1 MFKMKQVIKIVFIGL
16 FLTLSLSSCSEKL
29 SGKDQSSFDSSRK
42 KVEAKLN
49 DKEKANLEKALRVA
63 LSEAMW
69 LKMNEPEKYHEESIN
84 HISLGLIDGKSYG
97 AVLDLADDILQKQQE
112 RNIVH
117 LQQEIDSLQK
127 QKSEFERVKKDLA
140 VFQLEPIELDLEDFF
155 GESVPRIIVS
165 MKYIGKQPLTGSQG
179 FSYVLKKRSS
189 QAIISDEQSIF
200 GESDSVLQPGES
212 RVNTIVFNQQKKEY
226 PKLWNFA
233 NYPVKGI
240 NLADYDL
247 ELIVTTQS
255 IKSNDRE
262 TVLPKSSVTLINEN
276 LKKLE
281 DEITALKKEN
291 ISLDD
296 LQLT

>member
-1 MFKMKQVIKIVFIGL
+1 MKNVIKIALIGL
-16 FLTLSLSSCSEKL
+16 FLTLSISSCGERL
-29 SGKDQSSFDSSRK
+29 NGKDESSFKSSRK
-42 KVEAKLN
+42 KIEANLN

-69 LKMNEPEKYHEESIN
+69 LKMNEPEKYNEESIN
-84 HISLGLIDGKSYG
+84 RISLGMIDGKSYG
-97 AVLDLADDILQKQQE
+97 AVIDLADDILQKQQE
-112 RNIVH
+112 RKIAH

-140 VFQLEPIELDLEDFF
+140 VFQLEPTDLELEDFF
-155 GESVPRIIVS
+155 GEPVPRIIVS
-165 MKYIGKQPLTGSQG
+165 MKYIGKQPLKGSQG

-189 QAIISDEQSIF
+189 QTIISNEQAVF

-212 RVNTIVFNQQKKEY
+212 RVNTIVFNQPKKEY
-226 PKLWNFA
+226 PKFWNFA

-247 ELIVTTQS
+247 ELVVTTES

-262 TVLPKSSVTLINEN
+262 TVLPAGSIASIDEN

-281 DEITALKKEN
+281 KEITDLKKEK

-296 LQLT
+296 LELT

>member
-1 MFKMKQVIKIVFIGL
+1 MKQCIKIVLVGL

-29 SGKDQSSFDSSRK
+29 SGKDESSFDSSRK

-69 LKMNEPEKYHEESIN
+69 LKMNEPEKYNEESIN
-84 HISLGLIDGKSYG
+84 HISLGMIDGKSYG
-97 AVLDLADDILQKQQE
+97 AVLDLANDILQKQHK
-112 RNIVH
+112 RKIAR
-117 LQQEIDSLQK
+117 LQNEIDSLQNHK
-127 QKSEFERVKKDLA
+127 TEFEHVKKELA
-140 VFQLEPIELDLEDFF
+140 VFQLEPTDLELEDFF
-155 GESVPRIIVS
+155 GEPVPRIIVS
-165 MKYIGKQPLTGSQG
+165 MKYIGKQPLKGSQG
-179 FSYVLKKRSS
+179 FSYILKKRSS
-189 QAIISDEQSIF
+189 QAVISNEQAVF

-212 RVNTIVFNQQKKEY
+212 RVNTIVFNQEKKDY

-247 ELIVTTQS
+247 ELVVTTES

-262 TVLPKSSVTLINEN
+262 IVLPAASVALMDNN

-281 DEITALKKEN
+281 KEITELKKEK

-296 LQLT
+296 LELT

>member
-1 MFKMKQVIKIVFIGL
+1 MKQCIKIVLVGL

-29 SGKDQSSFDSSRK
+29 SGKDESSFDSSRK

-69 LKMNEPEKYHEESIN
+69 LKMNESEKYNEESIN
-84 HISLGLIDGKSYG
+84 HISLGMIDGKSYG
-97 AVLDLADDILQKQQE
+97 AVLDLADDILQKQHK
-112 RNIVH
+112 RKIAR
-117 LQQEIDSLQK
+117 LQNEIDSLQNHK
-127 QKSEFERVKKDLA
+127 TEFEHVKKELA
-140 VFQLEPIELDLEDFF
+140 VFQLEPTDLELEDFF
-155 GESVPRIIVS
+155 GEPVPRIIVS
-165 MKYIGKQPLTGSQG
+165 MKYIGKQPLKGSQG
-179 FSYVLKKRSS
+179 FSYILKKRSS
-189 QAIISDEQSIF
+189 QAVISNEQAVF

-212 RVNTIVFNQQKKEY
+212 RVNTLVFNQEKKDY

-247 ELIVTTQS
+247 ELVVTTES

-262 TVLPKSSVTLINEN
+262 IVLPAASVALMDDN

-281 DEITALKKEN
+281 KEITELKKEK

-296 LQLT
+296 LELT